1 MSVGIRTLGL
11 AMTLLF
17 SIAPALAA
25 EERIVTLGAC
35 VTEMVYALGEGDAIV
50 AVDSSS
56 TFPVAARRLPQVGYY
71 RMLGAEGILALRP
84 TLVLGT
90 TQAGPPETI
99 QKLRRA
105 GVNLHLFEAP
115 TSLDSALATLQA
127 IADER
132 ERSAQGAEIVADIRR
147 RIDALRTRSDGTA
160 PRVLALIAGGGS
172 LMVAGR
178 GNAAD
183 LMIGL
188 AGGINAAGALEGYK
202 PLSTEAVTG
211 LEPDVILIPDHALPL
226 LGGLDAVLELPGLAQ
241 TAAARKR
248 HVVVMESQLLL
259 GLGPRLGVAVEE
271 LAAALRTA
279 PTRLSRAL

>member
-147 RIDALRTRSDGTA
+147 RIDAVRTRSDGTA

>member
-1 MSVGIRTLGL
+1 MSAGIRSLGL

-17 SIAPALAA
+17 SIAPAPAA

-35 VTEMVYALGEGDAIV
+35 VTEMMYALGEGDAIA

-56 TFPVAARRLPQVGYY
+56 TWPEAARKLPQVGYY

-147 RIDALRTRSDGTA
+147 RIDAVRTRSDGTA

>member
-1 MSVGIRTLGL
+1 MSAGIRSLGL

-17 SIAPALAA
+17 SIAPAPAA

-35 VTEMVYALGEGDAIV
+35 VTEMMYALGEGDAIA

-56 TFPVAARRLPQVGYY
+56 TWPEAARKLPQVGYY

-147 RIDALRTRSDGTA
+147 RVNAVRMRGDGTA

-241 TAAARKR
+241 TAAARRR

-271 LAAALRTA
+271 LADALRTP